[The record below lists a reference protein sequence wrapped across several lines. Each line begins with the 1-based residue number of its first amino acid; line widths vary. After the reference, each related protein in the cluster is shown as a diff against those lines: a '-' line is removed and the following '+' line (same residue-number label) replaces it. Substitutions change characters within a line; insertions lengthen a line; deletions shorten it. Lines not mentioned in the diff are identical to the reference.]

1 MLGLHTACADEPWRR
16 GESKLPSPWL
26 RRGFRQSSGSADP
39 ELARCRQRT
48 PPGRALRPRKPAVQ
62 RAYDRSRIP
71 GTSSAQARA
80 THAAHKTDQRPRQP
94 REVRLHDKIDE
105 AVEGLGTNVCWP
117 DPAFRSGC
125 LNHKCPRSPFSAWLS
140 SAAHWLA
147 SQVHIHSHTHPWW
160 IMSTPAATRSSVS
173 GTASCSV
180 ASGFDC
186 IESMRNPAVGPRAG
200 CCTARKV
207 AGRNLIVDGPARG
220 ANDAAGTTTRSETSK
235 RISMCNFNKTF
246 STVCGSP
253 TTAAHI
259 EWCLFPAFK
268 FATESRSL

>member
-1 MLGLHTACADEPWRR
+1 MNQP
-16 GESKLPSPWL
+16 
-26 RRGFRQSSGSADP
+26 
-39 ELARCRQRT
+39 
-48 PPGRALRPRKPAVQ
+48 
-62 RAYDRSRIP
+62 
-71 GTSSAQARA
+71 SSAHARA

-125 LNHKCPRSPFSAWLS
+125 RNHQCPRSPFSAWLS

-147 SQVHIHSHTHPWW
+147 PQVHIHSHTHPWW

-200 CCTARKV
+200 CGTARKV

-235 RISMCNFNKTF
+235 RISMCNFHTPS
-246 STVCGSP
+246 STLGGS
-253 TTAAHI
+253 
-259 EWCLFPAFK
+259 
-268 FATESRSL
+268 SRLQICD

>member
-1 MLGLHTACADEPWRR
+1 MNQP
-16 GESKLPSPWL
+16 
-26 RRGFRQSSGSADP
+26 
-39 ELARCRQRT
+39 
-48 PPGRALRPRKPAVQ
+48 
-62 RAYDRSRIP
+62 
-71 GTSSAQARA
+71 SSAQARA

-125 LNHKCPRSPFSAWLS
+125 RNHQCPRSPFSAWLS

-147 SQVHIHSHTHPWW
+147 AQVHVHSHTHPWW
-160 IMSTPAATRSSVS
+160 TMSTPAATRSSVS

-200 CCTARKV
+200 CGTARKV

-220 ANDAAGTTTRSETSK
+220 ANDAAGTTTRSETRK
-235 RISMCNFNKTF
+235 RIRMFSFNKSQDVFDSWWTDHHC
-246 STVCGSP
+246 STPRVVPVSLPSNLRLNLGLFRLVLSPDTRHCLVQPTWGASSAARKQAVKHGAICRLDRRRLRLGPGVVCRADLRF
-253 TTAAHI
+253 AA
-259 EWCLFPAFK
+259 
-268 FATESRSL
+268 SRQKAY